1 MQFFW
6 DTFYSVRVRL
16 VGPTRTYLSDFLH
29 VCRDDLGPN
38 LQLHSPL
45 LKIKILLVM
54 SILTALGSQFD
65 FWI

>member
-16 VGPTRTYLSDFLH
+16 VGPTRPYLSDFLH

-38 LQLHSPL
+38 LELHSPL
-45 LKIKILLVM
+45 LKIQNPACYVKAM
-54 SILTALGSQFD
+54 GSIY
-65 FWI
+65 